1 MLSASSR
8 RRRNRAPRGIGI
20 DVALGG
26 LPGGGRGAL
35 RDRRKTAIDA
45 AAVDRVDLDA
55 HGMAWVVGLRGC
67 RRCYG
72 QARTKHAREQN
83 RIHDAAHDRSPPL
96 SRNQA
101 QCCRGWHQIATLPAN
116 CRQSPLPRRDRVQ
129 GNARG
134 CALAYKMIA
143 ERDNEKCSFAR
154 ESRLLIVAKAKVWAS
169 EGWKVVITDQD
180 GKAYA
185 PPEFDQLLAA

>member
-1 MLSASSR
+1 MLPRMAPNCHAPGELPPKPAATR
-8 RRRNRAPRGIGI
+8 RA
-20 DVALGG
+20 
-26 LPGGGRGAL
+26 GA
-35 RDRRKTAIDA
+35 
-45 AAVDRVDLDA
+45 
-55 HGMAWVVGLRGC
+55 G
-67 RRCYG
+67 
-72 QARTKHAREQN
+72 
-83 RIHDAAHDRSPPL
+83 
-96 SRNQA
+96 
-101 QCCRGWHQIATLPAN
+101 ATL
-116 CRQSPLPRRDRVQ
+116 
-129 GNARG
+129 RG